1 LSTHDTKRAAD
12 TRARLAVL
20 TTIPDALVA
29 AFDAWSAVAVA
40 LAPGVH
46 PADRWLVFQTLV
58 GSHPMPV
65 ERAWP
70 VIEKSLREAKLRS
83 SWTEPDDAYEKEA
96 CRLVEATTV
105 DPELGRHVA
114 ALAEEV
120 ADAGWAAAL
129 EQLALQLLTP
139 GVPDVYQGG
148 ESWDL
153 SVVDPDN
160 RRGVD
165 PVRRRDAVQRAG
177 ATSVADA
184 WRDPGARRRGV
195 PRAALLRTALGVRR
209 RQPAA
214 VGSGDVGAYH
224 PLGAEGSDAG
234 RVLAFARGGPALE
247 DAVVAVV
254 AARPGPGAQIGA
266 DANVALPGGSWVDL
280 VTGDQVDDRLDLAGR
295 PLPIAVLE
303 R

>member
-1 LSTHDTKRAAD
+1 
-12 TRARLAVL
+12 
-20 TTIPDALVA
+20 
-29 AFDAWSAVAVA
+29 
-40 LAPGVH
+40 
-46 PADRWLVFQTLV
+46 
-58 GSHPMPV
+58 
-65 ERAWP
+65 
-70 VIEKSLREAKLRS
+70 
-83 SWTEPDDAYEKEA
+83 
-96 CRLVEATTV
+96 
-105 DPELGRHVA
+105 
-114 ALAEEV
+114 
-120 ADAGWAAAL
+120 
-129 EQLALQLLTP
+129 
-139 GVPDVYQGG
+139 
-148 ESWDL
+148 
-153 SVVDPDN
+153 
-160 RRGVD
+160 
-165 PVRRRDAVQRAG
+165 
-177 ATSVADA
+177 
-184 WRDPGARRRGV
+184 
-195 PRAALLRTALGVRR
+195 LLRTALGVRR